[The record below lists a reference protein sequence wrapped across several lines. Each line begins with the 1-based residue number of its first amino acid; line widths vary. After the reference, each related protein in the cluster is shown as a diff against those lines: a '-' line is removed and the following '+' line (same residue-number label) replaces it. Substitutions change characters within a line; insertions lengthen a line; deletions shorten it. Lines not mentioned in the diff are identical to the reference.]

1 MCGWKASEYQLSIGY
16 VGQVSGPHGEDQGQR
31 IVLED
36 TEVVG
41 ARSMVEVDR
50 YHDSK
55 SFRAPVRGRGGPRS
69 FDRASFSFRCFRV
82 LITFER

>member
-36 TEVVG
+36 TRWLGRDQWLRLIDTMILNHSEPPFVVG
-41 ARSMVEVDR
+41 VARE
-50 YHDSK
+50 
-55 SFRAPVRGRGGPRS
+55 
-69 FDRASFSFRCFRV
+69 V
-82 LITFER
+82 LIELRSRFVVFAF